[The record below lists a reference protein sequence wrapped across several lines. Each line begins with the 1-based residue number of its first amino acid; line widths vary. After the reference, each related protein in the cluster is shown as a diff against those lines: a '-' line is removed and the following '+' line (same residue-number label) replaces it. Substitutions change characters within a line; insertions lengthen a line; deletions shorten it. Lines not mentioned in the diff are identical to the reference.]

1 MLWRSVRVLTARAP
15 AGVASRRPNRCLR
28 GPAVIIDCAH
38 YKDGRRQHEEPLSL
52 EEAATRCTTADGG
65 FVWVGVHDPTDRE
78 LSAIAGQFSLHE
90 LAVEDAT
97 HAHQRPKLEDYG
109 DGDFFVVLRTAHY
122 HDDVEEIE
130 FGEVHLFIGPAYV
143 VSVRHGAGSPL
154 HEARLRLE
162 ARPELVELGPASVV
176 WAIVDKVVDD
186 YEPVVA
192 GLEDDIEEVEVG
204 VFGGSG
210 HPTQRIYFLRREVIE
225 FYRAVHPLVAP
236 LESLETGFVTLPPM
250 LQQFFRDVA
259 DHVRRVNETV
269 MQQRELLSSVLQANL
284 AVVTV
289 EQNDVVRKVSGWAA
303 IITVST
309 LIASIYGMNFD
320 HMPELHWR
328 VGYPMALA
336 LMLLAAFGLWR
347 TFKRTG
353 WL

>member
-1 MLWRSVRVLTARAP
+1 M
-15 AGVASRRPNRCLR
+15 
-28 GPAVIIDCAH
+28 IIDCAH
-38 YKDGRRQHEEPLSL
+38 YKDGRRQHEEPLPL
-52 EEAATRCTTADGG
+52 DEAAARCMTADGG
-65 FVWVGVHDPTDRE
+65 FAWVGVHDPTTDE
-78 LSAIAGQFSLHE
+78 LDAIAARFDLHE
-90 LAVEDAT
+90 LAVEDAAK
-97 HAHQRPKLEDYG
+97 AHQRPKLEDYG

-122 HDDVEEIE
+122 HDDVEEVE

-154 HEARLRLE
+154 HDARLRLE

-186 YEPVVA
+186 YEPVVS
-192 GLEDDIEEVEVG
+192 GLEDDIEEVEAG
-204 VFGGSG
+204 VFGGGG

-236 LESLETGFVTLPPM
+236 LEALEAGFVTLPPM

-259 DHVRRVNETV
+259 DHVRRVDETV
-269 MQQRELLSSVLQANL
+269 IQQRELLASVLQANL

-289 EQNDVVRKVSGWAA
+289 EQNEVVRKVSGWAA
-303 IITVST
+303 IITVPT

-320 HMPELHWR
+320 HMPELHW
-328 VGYPMALA
+328 VAGYPLALA
-336 LMLLAAFGLWR
+336 LMATAAFALYR
-347 TFKRTG
+347 TFRRTG